1 MSQTSA
7 ERSKQLEQKNAKS
20 CNQIA
25 ICEYNDI
32 EHGTT
37 RLAAILGNPAEKKA
51 KKSPKGVYIWVVI
64 VYNDIKK
71 KTKRRWFKWYLVKN

>member
-1 MSQTSA
+1 MSQTPT
-7 ERSKQLEQKNAKS
+7 ERSKQMKQKNAKS

-25 ICEYNDI
+25 MREYNDI

-71 KTKRRWFKWYLVKN
+71 NKRGDGLNGIW

>member
-1 MSQTSA
+1 MSQTPA
-7 ERSKQLEQKNAKS
+7 ERSKQMKQKNAKS

-25 ICEYNDI
+25 THEYNDI

-37 RLAAILGNPAEKKA
+37 RLAATSRKPQLRKKQ

-71 KTKRRWFKWYLVKN
+71 ETKRRWFRC